1 MNKGNKTKKL
11 DSLTATAATFLLG
24 GFLLICVAAGTDDA
38 RTIAHDKTAAQSKT
52 TIPMAIGGIIGI
64 AAGTILLKIRDRNL
78 GR

>member
-1 MNKGNKTKKL
+1 MNKGNNIKKL
-11 DSLTATAATFLLG
+11 NYLAATFLLG
-24 GFLLICVAAGTDDA
+24 GFILICVAAGTDDA

>member
-11 DSLTATAATFLLG
+11 DSLTAAAATFLLG

-38 RTIAHDKTAAQSKT
+38 RTIAHDKTAAPSTT
-52 TIPMAIGGIIGI
+52 TIPMALGGVGLTAAGIIVM
-64 AAGTILLKIRDRNL
+64 KIRDKNL

>member
-1 MNKGNKTKKL
+1 MNKGNNIKKL
-11 DSLTATAATFLLG
+11 NYLAATFLLG
-24 GFLLICVAAGTDDA
+24 GFILICVAAGTDDA

-64 AAGTILLKIRDRNL
+64 AAGTILLKIRDKNL